1 MRVDFRCA
9 LEMNLHSKNVT
20 YCCAETLLRMTEP
33 IAKSKQH
40 SGLVSEGAARLHQH
54 IPDLQNM
61 VQLETGQVKV
71 LKWEKT

>member
-1 MRVDFRCA
+1 MRVDFERA
-9 LEMNLHSKNVT
+9 VEMNSQSKHLAG
-20 YCCAETLLRMTEP
+20 CCAETQLRLTDP

-40 SGLVSEGAARLHQH
+40 SGPVSEGAARLHQH

-61 VQLETGQVKV
+61 VQLEMGQVKA

>member
-1 MRVDFRCA
+1 MRVDFRRA
-9 LEMNLHSKNVT
+9 VEINLPSKNVAD
-20 YCCAETLLRMTEP
+20 CCAGTQLRMTEP

-40 SGLVSEGAARLHQH
+40 SGQVSEGAARLHQH

-61 VQLETGQVKV
+61 VQLEEGQVKV